1 MKIKRMYQ
9 KPAMRVIVLQQRA
22 HLLTGSGGDTFTKT
36 STNLDLEDDFIFG
49 GSDESYTGGAH

>member
-22 HLLTGSGGDTFTKT
+22 HLLTVSGGYTFTKT
-36 STNLDLEDDFIFG
+36 STNLGDDNFIFE
-49 GSDESYTGGAH
+49 GSDENYTGDAR

>member
-1 MKIKRMYQ
+1 MYQ

-36 STNLDLEDDFIFG
+36 STNLDPKDDFIFE
-49 GSDESYTGGAH
+49 GSDENYTGGAR

>member
-1 MKIKRMYQ
+1 MYQ

-36 STNLDLEDDFIFG
+36 STNLGDDDFIFV
-49 GSDESYTGGAH
+49 GSDEGYTGGAH

>member
-22 HLLTGSGGDTFTKT
+22 HLLTVSGGDTFTKT
-36 STNLDLEDDFIFG
+36 STNLGDDDFIFV
-49 GSDESYTGGAH
+49 GSDEGYTGGAH